1 MASNTKAATIT
12 PTNRKPTSEH
22 PGHKQLETTAHN
34 PNQTENHKQAN
45 RQSHPSRPPVETN
58 LDRPAAA
65 HGKQHEHDEVVLP
78 PDDQLQQHDDNS
90 DGLRPHAAT
99 QLQPN
104 SNSNHAQVL
113 YDVENFCQ
121 RCTLDSDAP
130 KRRRSDEKQRSE
142 PPLTVVES
150 TNHEIKP
157 PRPPPKQAQGPMP
170 WMRS

>member
-1 MASNTKAATIT
+1 MASNTKAATITPTNRKPTST

-45 RQSHPSRPPVETN
+45 RQSHPSRPPAETN

-90 DGLRPHAAT
+90 DGLRPQPACSDAAT

-104 SNSNHAQVL
+104 SNSNHAQVCSTML
-113 YDVENFCQ
+113 RTFAHAGRWMDPGWTHGPRF
-121 RCTLDSDAP
+121 SP
-130 KRRRSDEKQRSE
+130 K
-142 PPLTVVES
+142 
-150 TNHEIKP
+150 N
-157 PRPPPKQAQGPMP
+157 
-170 WMRS
+170 